1 MTPNE
6 IYPMT
11 FTPVLRDY
19 IWGGRRLETLFGREL
34 PPGIVAES
42 WEISGH
48 PSGSTPAANGPWAGH
63 LLPEILDTLGE
74 RLAGTRARWALDRG
88 RFPLLIKLLDANQD
102 LSLQVHPG
110 DAYALAHENDLG
122 KAEMWYVLHAEPEAD
137 LILGLEPDVTA
148 KRLLEALA
156 TGDTEAVLR
165 SLPVKAG
172 QAVDVP
178 AGTLHALRAGLVVT
192 EIQQNSDATY
202 RVHDWGRVGAD
213 GKPRPLHLDRA
224 MAVTDFGRI
233 PPGIV
238 LPTPLYDLEG
248 VRAYELV
255 RNDYFVVEEVI
266 FRPGASYIGW
276 CEGASLEIWGC
287 MRGKIRVEWTG
298 DPLELPAVRYTL
310 LPAVLGQYSVTATE
324 DSVCLRVYLP

>member
-1 MTPNE
+1 MPQIK

-11 FTPVLRDY
+11 FIPVFRDY

-48 PSGSTPAANGPWAGH
+48 PAGPTLASDGYWTGRS
-63 LLPEILDTLGE
+63 LPDILAELGE
-74 RLAGTRARWALDRG
+74 SLAGSRSRWALERG
-88 RFPLLIKLLDANQD
+88 RFPLLVKLLDANQD

-110 DAYALAHENDLG
+110 DAYALAHDGDLG
-122 KAEMWYVLHAEPEAD
+122 KTEMWYVLYAEPGAD
-137 LILGLEPDVTA
+137 LILGLEPEVTA
-148 KRLLEALA
+148 DELRDALA
-156 TGDTEAVLR
+156 SGDTASVLR
-165 SLPVKAG
+165 SLPVVAG

-202 RVHDWGRVGAD
+202 RVHDWGRLGAD
-213 GKPRPLHLDRA
+213 GRPRPLHLDRA
-224 MAVTDFGRI
+224 LDVISFGQI

-248 VRAYELV
+248 VRAFELV
-255 RNDYFVVEEVI
+255 RNQYFVVEEVA
-266 FRPGASYIGW
+266 FQPGARYMGW
-276 CEGASLEIWGC
+276 CEGETMEIWGC
-287 MRGKIRVEWTG
+287 MSGAVQVGWSG
-298 DPLELPAVRYTL
+298 DPLELDAIRYVL
-310 LPAVLGQYSVTATE
+310 LPATLGEYAITASE
-324 DSVCLRVYLP
+324 PSVCLRVYLP